1 MNDDLNSSEG
11 FEEGLTGSGGIG
23 LHSRQERQAM
33 GIVLPADDDWLRV
46 VRPAESGVV
55 DRGGILGGGRDRAH
69 RVLGVEGAHVGQ
81 TARSG

>member
-1 MNDDLNSSEG
+1 
-11 FEEGLTGSGGIG
+11 
-23 LHSRQERQAM
+23 M

-81 TARSG
+81 TAGSGGVVAAGQRGVAGCRQGAFDKVGS